1 MRPVFQKLLISIF
14 LLSSI
19 GITQAEDFELSQEIP
34 SCQNSTAKPLP
45 EKYYFIA
52 KKWNDF
58 NWVKKVT
65 SKDVIVSESGYER
78 IDGSGMRDWFNFGK
92 LDINGDGICDWFLT
106 ASSPLSSGGDRNVL
120 NTLYLGSR
128 NKKWHRIGAEMP
140 NHKPDILG
148 AGKSNDQQDDYTFSS
163 ETPFVLWDK
172 KSKISYFI
180 GYFYTRT
187 YGKPD
192 QKGYEI
198 YIWNAEQKNLQELD
212 KWEKGSA
219 AEKVYAYF
227 KQHGAVDPTIE
238 EGENNIAQFDQ
249 DLENSEIRIKCMN
262 KELLERSSGLAERC
276 KISEK

>member
-1 MRPVFQKLLISIF
+1 MHQIFKKSLLTIFITLSIE
-14 LLSSI
+14 I
-19 GITQAEDFELSQEIP
+19 VHAGDIELSQEIP
-34 SCQNSTAKPLP
+34 SCQNSTANPLP
-45 EKYYFIA
+45 EKYYSIA

-58 NWVKKVT
+58 KWVKKVT
-65 SKDVIVSESGYER
+65 FKDVIVSESGSEL
-78 IDGSGMRDWFNFGK
+78 IDGSGIRDWFDFGK
-92 LDINGDGICDWFLT
+92 LDINGDGICDWFVT
-106 ASSPLSSGGDRNVL
+106 ASSPLSSGGDSDIL
-120 NTLYLGSR
+120 NTLYFGR
-128 NKKWHRIGAEMP
+128 KNKKWQRLGAEIP
-140 NHKPDILG
+140 NTLPDELG
-148 AGKSNDQQDDYTFSS
+148 WGKASDQRDDYTFSS

-187 YGKPD
+187 YGKPY

-198 YIWNAEQKNLQELD
+198 YIWNAEQNNLQELD

-238 EGENNIAQFDQ
+238 DGENNIAQFDQ
-249 DLENSEIRIKCMN
+249 DLEDSEIITKCMN
-262 KELLERSSGLAERC
+262 EELLERSSGLAERC